1 MDSIEQQAQCLLL
14 FPPGSQGTKKYVM
27 LVEKNN
33 DDSTNIQYHKWKL
46 THIWAGKAENLW

>member
-33 DDSTNIQYHKWKL
+33 DDSTNIQYHK
-46 THIWAGKAENLW
+46 